1 MAFVDRLREIV
12 PTDRLASVLDSFGAD
27 RAVGVRANPSATG
40 AVGEEL
46 VGVPVS
52 AVGWRGSTG
61 VCGWVEFAQREAV
74 VRHAAVEAGR
84 VYVQNL
90 SSQLAALALG
100 VEPGMS
106 VLDLA
111 AAPGGKTLHLAGLV
125 GPPGSGFRSQATGLN
140 DGGVLAA
147 VEPVKGRFFRL
158 RANLERGGAG
168 WVKTYMHDGR
178 RVGQKTPE
186 RFDRVMLDAPC
197 SAEARIDARDP
208 ASFAEWSEKKIKRC
222 ARVQAAL
229 LRSALQAVK
238 VGGMVLYATC
248 SLAPEEN
255 EAVVA
260 GVLERYGDAVELVE
274 WDDGWDEAW
283 WGEGPRAELQ
293 RGLVEWRGS
302 EFGGEMRRCVRVLP
316 DEHFPAF
323 FMARLVKRGVIV
335 E

>member
-1 MAFVDRLREIV
+1 MANGLPERFEQRLRAIV
-12 PTDRLASVLDSFGAD
+12 PADRVDGVLASFGHD
-27 RAVGVRANPSATG
+27 RSVGVRLNPSAHGEIDEALTS
-40 AVGEEL
+40 VGIA
-46 VGVPVS
+46 G
-52 AVGWRGSTG
+52 VGWSAISG
-61 VCGWVEFAQREAV
+61 VVEFEARSAL

-90 SSQLAALALG
+90 SSQLASLALG
-100 VEPGMS
+100 VGPGMS

-111 AAPGGKTLHLAGLV
+111 AAPGGKTLHLAALMG
-125 GPPGSGFRSQATGLN
+125 
-140 DGGVLAA
+140 DGQGTLAA

-178 RVGQKTPE
+178 RVGGKTPE

-197 SAEARIDARDP
+197 SAEARIDAREP
-208 ASFAEWSEKKIKRC
+208 ASSAEWGEKKIKRC

-229 LRSALQAVK
+229 LQSALQAVE
-238 VGGMVLYATC
+238 VDGVVLYATC

-260 GVLERYGDAVELVE
+260 GALERYGDAVELVE
-274 WDDGWDEAW
+274 WGDGWDTAW
-283 WGEGPRAELQ
+283 WGEGPVAQLQ
-293 RGLVEWRGS
+293 RGLVGWRGAA
-302 EFGGEMRRCVRVLP
+302 FGQGMRRCVRVLP

-323 FMARLVKRGVIV
+323 FLARLVKRGVI